1 MLFRSNVIAKGK
13 ASFMSSIVVTCRKIN
28 KESTEYFEDIITKTE
43 DKIKSMVAQIP
54 NEKLLTLPITDLL
67 IMVYGKV
74 LEACTKHTKLIT
86 YEKREVPADFETLI
100 SDSRAFIMKELV
112 TKLTGTTMNAIGKV
126 MAFYLITKIF
136 HRGTITGDDAIKIAQ
151 IYGIN
156 LDELEQNHTVSKEKG
171 ILRLSYLT
179 ENTIEKT
186 PDQVESSDIYEQL
199 CYLSQ
204 LVDSNNSD
212 KIPKILATN
221 SFKQEDLKK
230 IISLLVK
237 SYHLRKNKGE
247 SLNTREISEMKILET
262 LADTLGIKTDGSLDN
277 FFE

>member
-1 MLFRSNVIAKGK
+1 
-13 ASFMSSIVVTCRKIN
+13 MSSIVVTCRKIN

-262 LADTLGIKTDGSLDN
+262 LADTLGIKTDGTLDT
-277 FFE
+277 FLDS

>member
-1 MLFRSNVIAKGK
+1 
-13 ASFMSSIVVTCRKIN
+13 MSSIVVTCRKIN

-43 DKIKSMVAQIP
+43 DKIKSMVKQIP

-86 YEKREVPADFETLI
+86 HEKREIPPDFETLI
-100 SDSRAFIMKELV
+100 SDSRSFIMKELV
-112 TKLTGTTMNAIGKV
+112 AKLTGSSINAIGKI
-126 MAFYLITKIF
+126 MAFYLLTKIF
-136 HRGTITGDDAIKIAQ
+136 HRGIISGDDAIKIAQ
-151 IYGIN
+151 IYGID
-156 LDELEQNHTVSKEKG
+156 LDDLEHDLIVLKEKG
-171 ILRLSYLT
+171 TFRLSYVT
-179 ENTIEKT
+179 ENPIEKK

-199 CYLSQ
+199 CYLAQ

-221 SFKQEDLKK
+221 SFKQEGLKK

-247 SLNTREISEMKILET
+247 TLNTKENSEMKILET
-262 LADTLGIKTDGSLDN
+262 LADTLGIKTDGTLDT
-277 FFE
+277 FIDK